1 MSYAKTHANG
11 IGCGELASILGL
23 DPRRSGLDVWA
34 VKRGLV
40 EPDDDGDETTERG
53 NHLEGSI
60 LNWFHKNGPIAGRA
74 LDRPSHI
81 DDFMGFEA
89 PIARGRLLGS
99 PDAGLPLY
107 DDDSILGWEFGVE
120 AKSRN
125 YATGWGESGTDQVP
139 IVERTQVEGYLALT
153 DAPVWYVAVLFGM
166 PFEFR
171 WYAIQQNPQRSE
183 RIRAFVERWWQR
195 HIVDGEPP
203 AVADT
208 ERSRL
213 ARLSH
218 PKASKEVLRSS
229 SKEVIELMLRR
240 RDAEIARKLAQE
252 SLDRAEEEWR
262 ASGGLIEELIG
273 SAAGIETP
281 VGSAFLNSRTS
292 RGRLVTKFPGDQNGK

>member
-1 MSYAKTHANG
+1 MSYAKDHAEG
-11 IGCGELASILGL
+11 IGCGELAAILNL
-23 DPRRSGLDVWA
+23 DPRRSALDVWA

-40 EPDDDGDETTERG
+40 EPDDDGDETTARG
-53 NHLEGSI
+53 NHLEGPI
-60 LNWFHKNGPIAGRA
+60 LDWFQKNGPIAGRA
-74 LDRPSHI
+74 LDRPSHV
-81 DDFMGFEA
+81 DDFMGFST
-89 PIARGRLLGS
+89 PLVRGRLLGS

-107 DDDSILGWEFGVE
+107 DDDNILGWEFGVE

-125 YATGWGESGTDQVP
+125 YATGWGETGSDQVP

-171 WYAIQQNPQRSE
+171 HYAIPQNPQRSE
-183 RIRAFVERWWQR
+183 RIRAYVDRWWQR

-218 PKASKEVLRSS
+218 PQAGKEILKASA
-229 SKEVIELMLRR
+229 KEVIALMDRR
-240 RDAEIARKLAQE
+240 RDAEIARKAAQDALAA
-252 SLDRAEEEWR
+252 AEAEWR
-262 ASGGLIEELIG
+262 SAGGLIEELIG

-281 VGSAFLNSRTS
+281 VGSAFLNSRAS
-292 RGRLVTKFPGDQNGK
+292 RGRLVTKWPNQE